1 MISDEA
7 KEAIKDKLNVFIG
20 DVNQMTDG
28 FWVEASNDCFNPDIW
43 EEIGKQIASL
53 QTQLNSIKGL
63 CERFKQASAQIAFIN
78 KLQGY
83 ADTLQ
88 DSENYDDEEEDKT
101 DEKK

>member
-28 FWVEASNDCFNPDIW
+28 FWVEVSNDCFNPDIW

-63 CERFKQASAQIAFIN
+63 CERFKQASAKIALIN
-78 KLQGY
+78 KLQPTKREER
-83 ADTLQ
+83 ANKKL
-88 DSENYDDEEEDKT
+88 EEEN
-101 DEKK
+101 EE